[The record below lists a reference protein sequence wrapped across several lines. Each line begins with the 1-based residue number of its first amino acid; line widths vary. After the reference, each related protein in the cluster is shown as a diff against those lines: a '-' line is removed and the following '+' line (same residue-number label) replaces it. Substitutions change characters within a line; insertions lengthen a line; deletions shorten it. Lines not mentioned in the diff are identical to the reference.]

1 MQAADAAD
9 ARFEETTVRQATA
22 LMLALGLWPAHALA
36 QDSHNPSRFAP
47 TKVSS
52 CFEPWTANL
61 RLSQL
66 DHGIEL
72 CSRIAEDRSAPAKTR
87 GEALAQRGLLHAR
100 RWSIVELQTE
110 ALQGIADVT
119 EGLRLHTPDN
129 SRKHHLLVVRAQLYV
144 ATGQLRR
151 AADDYRTVIAAE
163 PDNEPAKAGLRRIG
177 QPETN

>member
-1 MQAADAAD
+1 M
-9 ARFEETTVRQATA
+9 
-22 LMLALGLWPAHALA
+22 A
-36 QDSHNPSRFAP
+36 QGGFTPSQYAP

-61 RLSQL
+61 RIAQL

-72 CSRIAEDRSAPAKTR
+72 CSKIAEDRSAPAKAR

-100 RWSIVELQTE
+100 RWSIVELQSE
-110 ALQGIADVT
+110 ALQGIADIT
-119 EGLRLHTPDN
+119 EGLKLHTPD
-129 SRKHHLLVVRAQLYV
+129 SGRKSHLLVVRAQLYV

-151 AADDYRTVIAAE
+151 ATDDYRAVLAAE

-177 QPETN
+177 QPEAN